1 MRGKT
6 GILLDK
12 GFTSGNKPYLHRA
25 EALDQHDAVDL
36 VLLMSRFL
44 TDRRP
49 L

>member
-1 MRGKT
+1 MRGET

-12 GFTSGNKPYLHRA
+12 GFASWNKPYLHRSK
-25 EALDQHDAVDL
+25 ALDQQDAVDL
-36 VLLMSRFL
+36 VLLMSRLL

>member
-1 MRGKT
+1 MRGET

-12 GFTSGNKPYLHRA
+12 GFASGNKPYLHRS
-25 EALDQHDAVDL
+25 EALEHQDAVDF
-36 VLLMSRFL
+36 VRSMSRFL